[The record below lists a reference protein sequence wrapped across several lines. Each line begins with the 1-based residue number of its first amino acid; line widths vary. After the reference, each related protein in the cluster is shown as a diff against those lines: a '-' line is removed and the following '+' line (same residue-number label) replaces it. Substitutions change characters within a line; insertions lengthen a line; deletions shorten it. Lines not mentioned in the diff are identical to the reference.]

1 MRFSTL
7 ALQATLVVSVTAT
20 VGYPEFRQ
28 PVRPVTVWRTA
39 GPLTPRPDL
48 VASDRRF
55 AFGLDSASSDAAR
68 NEQRRLQSGTR
79 TDATG
84 AERFDARTGTAGS
97 RARTISGR
105 ARTSLN
111 QAVPFASVVLRNIR
125 TGRIEGRVRADQSGR
140 FEFDVFN
147 TSGYV
152 IEMVGTNGAV
162 IAASEMMTGAS
173 DQATVLRVSAN
184 ATPRALFG
192 TVTTTGTAGGTT
204 TGTSTG
210 TTTSSSSSTSE
221 AANPFIQSTAAE
233 PIGRAVDSGVAQT
246 TEPDEDASPRN

>member
-1 MRFSTL
+1 MRISTL
-7 ALQATLVVSVTAT
+7 ALQATLVVGVTAT
-20 VGYPEFRQ
+20 VGYPEFRE
-28 PVRPVTVWRTA
+28 PVRPVTIWRTS

-48 VASDRRF
+48 VASDQRF
-55 AFGLDSASSDAAR
+55 AFGLDSASSEAAR
-68 NEQRRLQSGTR
+68 SEQRRLESGLR
-79 TDATG
+79 TDTTNA
-84 AERFDARTGTAGS
+84 ARFDTRAGNTGS
-97 RARTISGR
+97 RSRTISGN

-111 QAVPFASVVLRNIR
+111 QAVPFATVVLRNIR
-125 TGRIEGRVRADQSGR
+125 TGRIEGRVRADQNGR

-173 DQATVLRVSAN
+173 NQATVLRVSAN

-192 TVTTTGTAGGTT
+192 TVTTTSAATTGGTT

-210 TTTSSSSSTSE
+210 TTTSASSDAS
-221 AANPFIQSTAAE
+221 NPFVQSTAGE
-233 PIGRAVDSGVAQT
+233 PIGRAVDEGVGQT